1 MLVNEW
7 LIPCNSMFLS
17 QLCHSTS
24 GMMFWPWAWLG
35 VPAAHVLDAWVF
47 STPSSNVR
55 RVFVGAQAV
64 PDRRAELAPGF
75 VQAMAS
81 LVS

>member
-1 MLVNEW
+1 
-7 LIPCNSMFLS
+7 
-17 QLCHSTS
+17 
-24 GMMFWPWAWLG
+24 
-35 VPAAHVLDAWVF
+35 VLDAWVF
-47 STPSSNVR
+47 STPSSTVR

-81 LVS
+81 LLS

>member
-1 MLVNEW
+1 
-7 LIPCNSMFLS
+7 
-17 QLCHSTS
+17 
-24 GMMFWPWAWLG
+24 
-35 VPAAHVLDAWVF
+35 
-47 STPSSNVR
+47 
-55 RVFVGAQAV
+55 VGGQAV